1 MYWYF
6 PNVLFL
12 NLIYCSV
19 QYNTANYNKNNYSA
33 PVSRLWYGTGKEPL
47 QHHRLYWP
55 WPAGVKSSRM
65 PDVLVSLFTNK
76 IVKKLSHVIN
86 ITVLSVSITWCKLR
100 QQFGWQS
107 LYWRLHFLC
116 ITYIRF
122 KSTNLHITVC
132 GILIEKD
139 WIWFTVRLL
148 LVVWPKNQQKKHH
161 PKIII

>member
-12 NLIYCSV
+12 NLIYCRV

-33 PVSRLWYGTGKEPL
+33 PVSRLWSGTGKEPL

-55 WPAGVKSSRM
+55 WPAGVKSSQKTTVWM
-65 PDVLVSLFTNK
+65 TV
-76 IVKKLSHVIN
+76 
-86 ITVLSVSITWCKLR
+86 TVLPYR
-100 QQFGWQS
+100 
-107 LYWRLHFLC
+107 RLHYLS
-116 ITYIRF
+116 ITYIHF
-122 KSTNLHITVC
+122 KSTNLDITVC

-161 PKIII
+161 PKMIIQSHCEIENKNTYRHKGEKKNEKVQCQIS